1 MPISEKIYSQEAKKI
16 VIEGTTLKA
25 GQLTVTQIP
34 PVAISWTSTKIFPT
48 GSWSQVRPRF
58 QRQLAPCRD
67 GCPVNEDIEDVLHH
81 VQHEDLEGAWHIIL
95 RENPIPAIC
104 GRICFHPCETACN
117 RSYYDQQV
125 GIHHVE
131 REVGDYGIKKRLEI
145 PVEREMQSIFRVA
158 VVGSGPAGLATS
170 YHLRLLGYQVS
181 LFESQP
187 LLGGLLRWGIPDFR
201 LPPSIL
207 DAEIQRILSLGIKT
221 YTGVSVGSDRM
232 LNDLLSEFNAV
243 FLAPGATQSYRLEI
257 PGEDTDG
264 VWSGLKFLNRINQGD
279 HPDLGNNVAVIGG
292 GNTAIDSARA
302 ARRLGADVTIIY
314 RRSREEMPAFEDEIE
329 EAISEGIAIEYL
341 AAPVEI
347 LHTDGRVSGIR
358 CVRMKLGEPDRSGRR
373 RPIPIKGSEDEYPA
387 TAVLNAIGEGIDASR
402 VDKNM
407 SSLISGDKLGRTE
420 IPNLFLGGDFE
431 GGDRTVAHAL
441 GSGKRAAMLIDRFLS
456 GEHSPKLPEEWM
468 VGENGGWSAA
478 TAYLNDESPVAA
490 PYLKWAELNP
500 AYFDPITRRRER
512 MQITERPDNFNEVRR
527 GIGPTNAVRE
537 AERCFHCGHCNH
549 CGNCFVFCPDT
560 AITVEGHRKLVYDYD
575 HCKGCGVCVEECPR
589 HVIVLDPIR

>member
-1 MPISEKIYSQEAKKI
+1 MPISEKIYSQEAKKL
-16 VIEGTTLKA
+16 VKEGTTLKA
-25 GQLTVTQIP
+25 GKLTVAQIP

-81 VQHEDLEGAWHIIL
+81 VEQNDLEGAWRIIL
-95 RENPIPAIC
+95 RENPLPAVC
-104 GRICFHPCETACN
+104 GRVCFHPCETACN
-117 RSYYDQQV
+117 RSDFDQPV
-125 GIHHVE
+125 GIHHIE
-131 REVGDYGIKKRLEI
+131 REVGDYGIRKRLDI
-145 PVEREMQSIFRVA
+145 PIERKEESIFRIA
-158 VVGSGPAGLATS
+158 VIGSGPAGLAAC
-170 YHLRLLGYQVS
+170 YHLRLLGHQVT
-181 LFESQP
+181 LFESKP

-221 YTGVSVGSDRM
+221 YIGVSIGSDRM
-232 LNDLLSEFNAV
+232 LKNLLSEFHAV
-243 FLAPGATQSYRLEI
+243 FLATGATESYRLEI
-257 PGEDTDG
+257 PGEETPG
-264 VWSGLKFLNRINQGD
+264 VWSGIEFLNQINQGN
-279 HPDLGNNVAVIGG
+279 HPDIGNNIAVIGG

-302 ARRLGADVTIIY
+302 ARRLGANVTIIY
-314 RRSREEMPAFEDEIE
+314 RRTRTEMPAFDDEIE
-329 EAISEGIAIEYL
+329 EAINEDVEIKYL

-347 LHTDGRVSGIR
+347 LHTKGKVSGIR

-373 RPIPIKGSEDEYPA
+373 RPIPIAGMEDEYPA
-387 TAVLNAIGEGIDASR
+387 TAVINAIGEGIDPTE
-402 VDKNM
+402 VGKGL

-420 IPNLFLGGDFE
+420 IPSLFLGGDFS

-441 GSGKRAAMLIDRFLS
+441 GSGKRAALLIDKFLG
-456 GEHSPKLPEEWM
+456 GESPPTLPDTWS
-468 VGENGGWSAA
+468 VGDNNGWSAA
-478 TAYLNDESPVAA
+478 TAYQHDPSPIETPHVK
-490 PYLKWAELNP
+490 LEELNT
-500 AYFDPITRRRER
+500 AYFLPISRRRER

-527 GIGPTNAVRE
+527 GIGPTNAIRE

-560 AITVEGHRKLVYDYD
+560 AIVVNGFRKLEYDYD

-589 HVIVLDPIR
+589 HAIVLDPIR